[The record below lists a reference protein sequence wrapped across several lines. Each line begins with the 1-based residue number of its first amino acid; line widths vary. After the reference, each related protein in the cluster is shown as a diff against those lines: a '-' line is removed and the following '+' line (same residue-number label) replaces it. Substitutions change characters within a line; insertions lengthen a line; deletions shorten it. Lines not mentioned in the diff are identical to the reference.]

1 MLRREIHIDTLNFTI
16 VGFASRFE
24 SRKPQ
29 WTSERSCSDSSNRFS
44 KVFLSFSFSSPELA
58 SVSDFSR
65 KKLLQDRL
73 FHLNQDKAIL
83 TAKITRLNRQL
94 SASSAGS
101 APSSST
107 RWSSFIS
114 VDQLRV
120 VCDVLLSEMMKR
132 NQQSQKTERELQ
144 QLAGE
149 NKELVELRWDL

>member
-1 MLRREIHIDTLNFTI
+1 M
-16 VGFASRFE
+16 
-24 SRKPQ
+24 
-29 WTSERSCSDSSNRFS
+29 
-44 KVFLSFSFSSPELA
+44 
-58 SVSDFSR
+58 SDFSR
-65 KKLLQDRL
+65 KKLLTDRL

-83 TAKITRLNRQL
+83 TAQITRLNRQL
-94 SASSAGS
+94 SASSAPSTS
-101 APSSST
+101 A

-149 NKELVELRWDL
+149 NKELVELRWGSGES

>member
-1 MLRREIHIDTLNFTI
+1 MDKRTQLQRLIES
-16 VGFASRFE
+16 VQQGFF
-24 SRKPQ
+24 
-29 WTSERSCSDSSNRFS
+29 F
-44 KVFLSFSFSSPELA
+44 SFSFLSPELA

-101 APSSST
+101 TST

-149 NKELVELRWDL
+149 NKELVELRWDLRRMLTISEEGGKQDGVSDE